1 MRPGAAKA
9 MLVETEKS
17 ASIESIAAPDHDR
30 HGIFSDFDQGSA
42 LMRSPR
48 GLGDRNHNA
57 GLV

>member
-1 MRPGAAKA
+1 

-30 HGIFSDFDQGSA
+30 HGIFSDFDQGSD